1 MQRHAMQRFVAIL
14 LTSTLAAFSAGCMSS
29 GSSAPKTA
37 SAETDS
43 SFLNIFK
50 YGGTTKP
57 ESMKEADEEI
67 ECPPIQILEGTAAM
81 RAESGGGVRHQ
92 FSVVQT
98 ARECRAEG
106 NNIVIKMGLEGR
118 ALLGPTG
125 SPGSFTVPVR
135 FVAKRGEKVIASKV
149 QRQSVTIPQGET
161 NASFVAIEDTMVVPK
176 DGAELELFA
185 GLDASGG
192 AAEKPQRKKR

>member
-1 MQRHAMQRFVAIL
+1 MQRVHAIVLA
-14 LTSTLAAFSAGCMSS
+14 TTLAALSAGCMSS

-37 SAETDS
+37 AADSDS

-57 ESMKEADEEI
+57 ESMKDEDEEI

-81 RAESGGGVRHQ
+81 RAETGAGVRHQ

-118 ALLGPTG
+118 ALLGPSG
-125 SPGSFTVPVR
+125 SSGTFSVPVR
-135 FVAKRGEKVIASKV
+135 FVAKRGEKVVASKL

-185 GLDASGG
+185 GLDGSGG

>member
-1 MQRHAMQRFVAIL
+1 MQRIHAIL
-14 LTSTLAAFSAGCMSS
+14 LASTMAALSAGCMSS
-29 GSSAPKTA
+29 GSSTPRSAA
-37 SAETDS
+37 SEADS

-57 ESMKEADEEI
+57 ESMKDEDEEI
-67 ECPPIQILEGTAAM
+67 ECPPIQIIEGTAAM
-81 RAESGGGVRHQ
+81 RAESGAGVRHQ

-98 ARECRAEG
+98 ARECRSEG
-106 NNIVIKMGLEGR
+106 NTILIKMGLEGR
-118 ALLGPTG
+118 ALLGPSG
-125 SPGSFTVPVR
+125 SPGTFTVPVR
-135 FVAKRGEKVIASKV
+135 FVAKRGEKVVASKL
-149 QRQSVTIPQGET
+149 QRQTVTIPQGET

-192 AAEKPQRKKR
+192 AGEQPKRKKR